1 MKIFPIHTQAIME
14 FGYTEE
20 EARFLYLVATRSGYF
35 TCQQFLKFIQAK
47 PGKRSITFA
56 RKVTEKK
63 HATAKECLRN
73 GRVYHLFLGNL
84 YEAIGRDNVRFRRQR
99 LHGG

>member
-20 EARFLYLVATRSGYF
+20 EARFLCLVATPSGYF

-47 PGKRSITFA
+47 CGKRSITFA
-56 RKVTEKK
+56 RKAAEKK
-63 HATAKECLRN
+63 HATSKEYLRN
-73 GRVYHLFLGNL
+73 GHV
-84 YEAIGRDNVRFRRQR
+84 
-99 LHGG
+99 

>member
-56 RKVTEKK
+56 RKVTEMK
-63 HATAKECLRN
+63 HATSKEHLRN
-73 GRVYHLFLGNL
+73 GRVITFLYMKPSEGTMSVS
-84 YEAIGRDNVRFRRQR
+84 AVSR